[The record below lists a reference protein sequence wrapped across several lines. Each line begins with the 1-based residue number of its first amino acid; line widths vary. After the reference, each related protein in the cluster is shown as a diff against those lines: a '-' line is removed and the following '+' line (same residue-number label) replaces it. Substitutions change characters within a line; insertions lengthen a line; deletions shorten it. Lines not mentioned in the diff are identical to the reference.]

1 MIRKP
6 VLATRLASFTMV
18 SFPMLVFSTLTPTCA
33 TALVTLLEM
42 SSQLRDISAR
52 RAANVEA
59 NVECTLRPWYDAHG
73 PPTTEHERGMHAAAM
88 LPKRALALA
97 IPFLQLMHHG

>member
-1 MIRKP
+1 MDIIAALLDKESSR
-6 VLATRLASFTMV
+6 VQRLLGLFLKQRPHHS
-18 SFPMLVFSTLTPTCA
+18 
-33 TALVTLLEM
+33 
-42 SSQLRDISAR
+42 DISAR

>member
-33 TALVTLLEM
+33 TALVTLLEI
-42 SSQLRDISAR
+42 DISAR